1 MSNFRAYLSLMRPP
15 NLLTALADILA
26 GFAAA
31 AALQHTV
38 GNEVFGFIRH
48 DLPWVNLG
56 LIGIA
61 SMCLYAGGVVL
72 NDFFDAD
79 LDQLERPERP
89 IPTGQVS
96 RFRAALMG
104 GILLI
109 LGVVLAFLSDPISGW
124 IALGVG
130 VLVLLYDAI
139 TKKNNFLGP
148 LNMGLCRGGNL
159 LLGISIFPQ
168 QVVTIGFLVIIPIIY
183 ISAITLVSRGE
194 VHGGRKASFNIALVM
209 YLLTVAMV
217 LSLGVLNEFEVLNS
231 LIYLAFLLLIVLPP
245 LFRARRTNDPSM
257 IGVAVKYGVL
267 GLIILNAAVASGFAG
282 WFFGLLLLILLPF
295 STLLAKL
302 FAVT

>member
-1 MSNFRAYLSLMRPP
+1 MLLRPP

-26 GFAAA
+26 GFAAS

-48 DLPWVNLG
+48 DLPWDKLG
-56 LIGIA
+56 LVGVA
-61 SMCLYAGGVVL
+61 SMCLYGGGVVL

-96 RFRAALMG
+96 RSRAALMG
-104 GILLI
+104 GALLI
-109 LGVVLAFLSDPISGW
+109 LGVTLAFLSHPSSGW
-124 IALGVG
+124 VALGIAA
-130 VLVLLYDAI
+130 LVLSYNAI
-139 TKKNNFLGP
+139 TKKNSFLGP

-168 QVVTIGFLVIIPIIY
+168 HMVTMGFLVIIPIIY

-194 VHGGRKASFNIALVM
+194 VHGGSRASFNLALIL
-209 YLLTVAMV
+209 YLLTVVMV
-217 LSLGVLNEFEVLNS
+217 LSLGALKEFEVLNS
-231 LIYLAFLLLIVLPP
+231 LIYLAFLLLMVLPP
-245 LFRARRTNDPSM
+245 LFRARQSNDPSM
-257 IGVAVKYGVL
+257 IGMAVKYGVL

-295 STLLAKL
+295 STLLAKV